1 MYFELEP
8 IPALAPGRFTLIQP
22 EVFDGGVFGV
32 TMTSNHTESVHGVY
46 NVGFFF
52 GSLTSGPHFH
62 VKGILKNSRL
72 VITLILGSNSKPFYV
87 RRLLLFALTAPIFL
101 RQLRGQVDRSF
112 LFKN

>member
-32 TMTSNHTESVHGVY
+32 TMTSNHTESVHCVY

-72 VITLILGSNSKPFYV
+72 VIKLILGSNSKPFYV